1 MPLDWL
7 LFQLHVLFICNHNSL
22 DCNHCKVTPQR
33 WGNWEEDND
42 AVNKTYHSSPGQF
55 SRDKVCVHVCVCE
68 YEQTALRSHVEP
80 LILTSRSSSSLITFF
95 FFFYSNLFVLNSNT
109 LSTGDE
115 MELACCERERTVTVF
130 ALRYICVCVHVCM
143 CVWQRDERRQAQQ
156 LHHAC
161 NAWAIYDLF
170 MHLICYRAKDVLLRE
185 RNV

>member
-1 MPLDWL
+1 MLWTKHTIQAQD
-7 LFQLHVLFICNHNSL
+7 NSPEIK
-22 DCNHCKVTPQR
+22 C
-33 WGNWEEDND
+33 
-42 AVNKTYHSSPGQF
+42 
-55 SRDKVCVHVCVCE
+55 VCMCVCE
-68 YEQTALRSHVEP
+68 YEQTALCSHVEP
-80 LILTSRSSSSLITFF
+80 LMLTSRSSSSLITF

>member
-1 MPLDWL
+1 MLWTKHTIQARD
-7 LFQLHVLFICNHNSL
+7 NSPEIK
-22 DCNHCKVTPQR
+22 C
-33 WGNWEEDND
+33 
-42 AVNKTYHSSPGQF
+42 
-55 SRDKVCVHVCVCE
+55 VCMCVCE
-68 YEQTALRSHVEP
+68 YEQTALCSHVEP
-80 LILTSRSSSSLITFF
+80 LMLTSRSSSSLITF

>member
-1 MPLDWL
+1 MLWTKHTIQARDNSPEIKCVCMCVCVNMNR
-7 LFQLHVLFICNHNSL
+7 QLSAPMLN
-22 DCNHCKVTPQR
+22 
-33 WGNWEEDND
+33 
-42 AVNKTYHSSPGQF
+42 HSS
-55 SRDKVCVHVCVCE
+55 C
-68 YEQTALRSHVEP
+68 
-80 LILTSRSSSSLITFF
+80 LTSRSSSSLITFF

-161 NAWAIYDLF
+161 IAWAIYDLF